1 MKARQRKP
9 NRSRAKSPLVVLGA
23 VIGTIPALHASER
36 RITHRQVA

>member
-9 NRSRAKSPLVVLGA
+9 NALAREVPLVVLGA
-23 VIGTIPALHASER
+23 VIGTIPARHASER